1 MDWLLVL
8 GVVVFL
14 IIGIAIILFI
24 AKIIWFLL
32 PAAFVGLVVFFLSG
46 YNLYWT
52 GVAFLVVAVL
62 SLILKIKGSR

>member
-1 MDWLLVL
+1 MDWLTVL

-14 IIGIAIILFI
+14 IIGVAIILFI

-32 PAAFVGLVVFFLSG
+32 PAAFVGVVVFFLSS

-52 GVAFLVVAVL
+52 GVAFVVVAIL
-62 SLILKIKGSR
+62 SLLLKLRKR